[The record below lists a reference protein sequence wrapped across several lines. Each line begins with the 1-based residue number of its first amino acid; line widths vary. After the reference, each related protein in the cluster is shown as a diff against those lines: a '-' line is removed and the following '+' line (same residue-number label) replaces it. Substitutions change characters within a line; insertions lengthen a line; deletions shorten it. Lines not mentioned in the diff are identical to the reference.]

1 MSSDLFLGIVLA
13 LAVVALYRSYR
24 KQEAR
29 RVLRAKLARPSQEEM
44 PLPTSELG
52 AVDDM
57 HLCRN
62 FMRSNDWDAARQALQ
77 KVAYSIKQEDAAA
90 QQQFKQLMTDFA
102 AQDPLVSSVGRT
114 VLELVRQQPGVRQT
128 ELYKH
133 LPGIGVEE
141 ARYALYFME
150 QLQLI
155 ERRKSGNSYKIF
167 EARPII
173 EA

>member
-1 MSSDLFLGIVLA
+1 MSSNLLWGIVIA
-13 LAVVALYRSYR
+13 LAVAALYRAYR
-24 KQEAR
+24 KEQAR
-29 RVLRAKLARPSQEEM
+29 LALRERLKQPVQTVHA
-44 PLPTSELG
+44 SELE
-52 AVDDM
+52 ALDDIQI
-57 HLCRN
+57 CRYL
-62 FMRSNDWDAARQALQ
+62 MRGEDWDGARQALQ
-77 KVAYSIKQEDAAA
+77 KVAYGIKREDAEA
-90 QQQFKQLMTDFA
+90 QREFKQLMTDFA
-102 AQDPLVSSVGRT
+102 AQDPLVSSVGKT
-114 VLELVRQQPGVRQT
+114 LLELVRQEPGVRQT

-155 ERRKSGNSYKIF
+155 ERKKSGNSYKIF

>member
-1 MSSDLFLGIVLA
+1 MSSDLFWGIVLV
-13 LAVVALYRSYR
+13 LAAAALYRAYR
-24 KQEAR
+24 KEQTRLALREQLKQPVQKAPVHANELEA
-29 RVLRAKLARPSQEEM
+29 LDEM
-44 PLPTSELG
+44 QI
-52 AVDDM
+52 
-57 HLCRN
+57 CRYL
-62 FMRSNDWDAARQALQ
+62 MRGEDWDGARQTLQ
-77 KVAYSIKQEDAAA
+77 KIAYGIKREDAEA
-90 QQQFKQLMTDFA
+90 QREFKQLMTDFA
-102 AQDPLVSSVGRT
+102 AQDPLVSGVGKT
-114 VLELVRQQPGVRQT
+114 VLELVRQEPGVRQT

-173 EA
+173 EV

>member
-1 MSSDLFLGIVLA
+1 MSSNLLWGIVLA
-13 LAVVALYRSYR
+13 LVVVALYRAYR
-24 KQEAR
+24 KEQAR
-29 RVLRAKLARPSQEEM
+29 LALRERLKQPVQKAPVHA
-44 PLPTSELG
+44 SELE
-52 AVDDM
+52 ALDDM
-57 HLCRN
+57 QICRYL
-62 FMRSNDWDAARQALQ
+62 MCGDDWDGARQALQ
-77 KVAYSIKQEDAAA
+77 KVAYGIKRADAEA
-90 QQQFKQLMTDFA
+90 QREFKQLMTDFA

-114 VLELVRQQPGVRQT
+114 VLELVRQEPGVRQT

-133 LPGIGVEE
+133 LSGIGVEE

-173 EA
+173 EV